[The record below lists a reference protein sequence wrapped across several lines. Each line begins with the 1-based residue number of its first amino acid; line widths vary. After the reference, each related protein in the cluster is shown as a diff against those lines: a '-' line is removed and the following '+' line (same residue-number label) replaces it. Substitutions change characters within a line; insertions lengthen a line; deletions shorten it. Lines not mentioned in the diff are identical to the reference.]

1 MNWWQRLSRRRQMEE
16 ELDNEVQF
24 HIEQQAADLM
34 TQGIDPENARRQAR
48 LVLGGPEQVKESCRD
63 ARGTRWLEEVLQDS
77 RYAARVLRQNLG
89 FAAVSVLTLAL
100 GIGATTTIFSA
111 ANPILFEPLPY
122 PHAERIATIA
132 YRSADGSR
140 NPLAFGTFRELAARS
155 RLFDAFAVF
164 KPWQPTLAGLSEPE
178 RLNGYRVTP
187 AYFHMLGVEPALGH
201 DFDPADDRRGGP
213 NVVILSNAVW
223 ERRFHG
229 DRAIVGRQITL
240 DDNLYTVAGVMPATF
255 QNVLAPS
262 TGIWSLLQYDASLP
276 ANGPEW
282 GQHLG
287 MVARLRQGIA
297 MEQGKRE
304 LDEIARTP
312 APEFSRPPWCSMSHG
327 LIVNPLQDDITRGVR
342 PALLALFGAVILVL
356 AIASVNVAN
365 LLLARGAQ
373 RHSEFAMRTAL
384 GAGRTRLVRQLLVES
399 LLLTLMGGVLGM
411 ALTGIGVRA
420 LVSLSPADMPRLA
433 AIQVDM
439 PVFIFGFGVTV
450 LIGLVVGLSPA
461 LHVSHGDLRAGL
473 EQSSRRSTGGQQLT
487 RRALVVIE
495 VALALLLLAGAGLL
509 LRSLERLFAVAP
521 GFNPSHVLA
530 MQVQVSSV
538 HRFPDKTAIHRFYA
552 QALDAVT
559 RVPGVE
565 RAAFTSQLPLNA
577 DPVEI
582 YGGHFENDNN
592 PSENSAAFRSAVT
605 PGYFELMGIPLI
617 RGRLFAPGDMEPDAV
632 RPVLINQSFARRKFP
647 GQDPI
652 GRRVRFGGPENR
664 PWDVIVG
671 VVGDVNQMSL
681 AAGQADTVYVTTAQ
695 WLWADNPLWLVVR
708 SHGDAAA
715 LAPVVRKAVWSVDK
729 DQPIVHVATME
740 SLVTASAEQRRF
752 ALTLFEAFALAAL
765 VLAGIGIF
773 GILSGSVTERIREI
787 GVRSALGASRGNI
800 LGLVI
805 REGMTLAGL
814 GAALGL
820 GGAVFATRVLVS
832 LLFGIPRLDPIT
844 YLGVAALLSGVSAV
858 ACLIPA
864 WRAMRVDPAMTLRT
878 G

>member
-24 HIEQQAADLM
+24 HVEQHAADLM
-34 TQGIDPENARRQAR
+34 AHGIDPENARRQAR
-48 LVLGGPEQVKESCRD
+48 LVIGGPEQVKESCRD
-63 ARGTRWLEEVLQDS
+63 ARGTRWLEELLQDS
-77 RYAARVLRQNLG
+77 RYAAHVLRQNPG
-89 FAAVSVLTLAL
+89 FPAVSVLTLAL

-122 PHAERIATIA
+122 PHADRIATVS
-132 YRSADGSR
+132 YKSADGSR
-140 NPLAFGTFRELAARS
+140 GPQAFGTWRELAARS

-164 KPWQPTLAGLSEPE
+164 KPWQPTLAGPFEPE
-178 RLNGYRVTP
+178 RLNGYRVTS
-187 AYFHMLGVEPALGH
+187 AYFHVLGVAPALGH
-201 DFDPADDRRGGP
+201 DFNPADDRRGGP
-213 NVVILSNAVW
+213 NVVILSDAVW
-223 ERRFHG
+223 QRRFHG
-229 DRAIVGRQITL
+229 DYAIVGRQITL
-240 DDNLYTVAGVMPATF
+240 DDNLYTVAGIMPATF
-255 QNVLAPS
+255 QNVSAPS

-304 LDEIARTP
+304 LDEIARRP
-312 APEFSRPPWCSMSHG
+312 VSEFSRPSWCSMNHG
-327 LIVNPLQDDITRGVR
+327 LIVNPLRDDVTRGVK
-342 PALLALFGAVILVL
+342 PALLALLGAVILVL

-365 LLLARGAQ
+365 LVLARGAQ

-384 GAGRTRLVRQLLVES
+384 GAGRTRLLRQLLVES
-399 LLLTLMGGVLGM
+399 LLLAVMGGSLGM

-420 LVSLSPADMPRLA
+420 LVALSPPDMPRLD
-433 AIQVDM
+433 AIQVNM

-450 LIGLVVGLSPA
+450 LIGLAVGLTPA
-461 LHVSHGDLRAGL
+461 LHASQGDLHVGL

-487 RRALVVIE
+487 RRALVVTE
-495 VALALLLLAGAGLL
+495 VALALLLLVGAGLL

-530 MQVQVSSV
+530 MQVQVSSA
-538 HRFPDKTAIHRFYA
+538 HRFPDGPAIHRFYA

-577 DPVEI
+577 DPVEV

-592 PSENSAAFRSAVT
+592 PSDNSAAFRSAVT

-617 RGRLFAPGDMEPDAV
+617 RGRLFAAGDMEPGAV
-632 RPVLINQSFARRKFP
+632 RPVLINQSFARRKFR

-652 GRRVRFGGPENR
+652 GRRVRFGGPDNR

-695 WLWADNPLWLVVR
+695 WLWADNLLWLVVR

-715 LAPVVRKAVWSVDK
+715 LAPAVRKAVWSVDK

-765 VLAGIGIF
+765 LLAGIGIF

-787 GVRSALGASRGNI
+787 GVRSALGASRGDI

-805 REGMTLAGL
+805 REGMTLTGL

-832 LLFGIPRLDPIT
+832 LLFGVPRLDPIT
-844 YLGVAALLSGVSAV
+844 YLGVAALLGGVSAV

-864 WRAMRVDPAMTLRT
+864 WRAIRVDPAMALRAE
-878 G
+878 

>member
-16 ELDNEVQF
+16 QLNNEVQF
-24 HIEQQAADLM
+24 HIEQHAADLM
-34 TQGIDPENARRQAR
+34 ARGIDPENARRQAR
-48 LVLGGPEQVKESCRD
+48 LAIGGPEQVKEGCRD
-63 ARGTRWLEEVLQDS
+63 ARGTRWLEELLQDS

-122 PHAERIATIA
+122 PHAERVATISYA
-132 YRSADGSR
+132 GADGSR
-140 NPLAFGTFRELAARS
+140 SPQAFGTYRELAARS

-164 KPWQPTLAGLSEPE
+164 KPWQPTLTGPSQPE
-178 RLNGYRVTP
+178 RLDGNRVTS
-187 AYFHMLGVEPALGH
+187 AYFQVLGVAPALGH
-201 DFDPADDRRGGP
+201 DFDPADDRSGGP

-223 ERRFHG
+223 QRRFHG
-229 DRAIVGRQITL
+229 DHTIVGHQITL

-255 QNVLAPS
+255 ENVLAPS
-262 TGIWSLLQYDASLP
+262 IEIWSLLQYDATLP
-276 ANGPEW
+276 ANGREW
-282 GQHLG
+282 GQHLS
-287 MVARLRQGIA
+287 MVARLRRGVA

-304 LDEIARTP
+304 LDEIARSP
-312 APEFSRPPWCSMSHG
+312 VPEFSRPPWCSMNHG
-327 LIVNPLQDDITRGVR
+327 LIAKPLRDDITRGVK

-365 LLLARGAQ
+365 LVLARGAQ
-373 RHSEFAMRTAL
+373 RRGEFSMRTAL
-384 GAGRTRLVRQLLVES
+384 GAGRIRLVRQLLAES
-399 LLLTLMGGVLGM
+399 LLLTLMGGALGI
-411 ALTGIGVRA
+411 ALTGLGVRA
-420 LVSLSPADMPRLA
+420 LVALSPPDMPRLA
-433 AIQVDM
+433 AIQVNM

-450 LIGLVVGLSPA
+450 LIGLAVGLTPA
-461 LHVSHGDLRAGL
+461 LHVSYGDLHVGL
-473 EQSSRRSTGGQQLT
+473 QQSSQRSTGGQQLT
-487 RRALVVIE
+487 RRALVVTE
-495 VALALLLLAGAGLL
+495 VALALLLLVGAGLL
-509 LRSLERLFAVAP
+509 LRSIERLFAVAP
-521 GFNPSHVLA
+521 GFNASHVLA
-530 MQVQVSSV
+530 MQVQVSSA
-538 HRFPDKTAIHRFYA
+538 HRFPNSTAIHRFYA

-577 DPVEI
+577 DSTEI
-582 YGGHFENDNN
+582 YGGHFEDDNN
-592 PSENSAAFRSAVT
+592 PGDSNAAFRSAVT

-617 RGRLFAPGDMEPDAV
+617 RGRLLAPRDMEPSAV

-652 GRRVRFGGPENR
+652 GRRVRFGGPDSR

-671 VVGDVNQMSL
+671 LVGDVNQMSL
-681 AAGQADTVYVTTAQ
+681 ATGQADTVYVATAQ

-715 LAPVVRKAVWSVDK
+715 LAPAVKKAVWSVDK
-729 DQPIVHVATME
+729 DQPIVRVATME
-740 SLVTASAEQRRF
+740 SIVTASAAQRRF

-765 VLAGIGIF
+765 LLAGIGIF

-787 GVRSALGASRGNI
+787 GVRSALGASRGDI
-800 LGLVI
+800 LALVI

-814 GAALGL
+814 GATLGL
-820 GGAVFATRVLVS
+820 GGAVFGTRVLVS
-832 LLFGIPRLDPIT
+832 LLFGVPRLDPIT
-844 YLGVAALLSGVSAV
+844 YLGAAALLGGVSAV

-864 WRAMRVDPAMTLRT
+864 WRAMRVDPAITLRAE
-878 G
+878 